1 MSWEDTCVCS
11 QEYCGM
17 NCDWK
22 LMNVD
27 LSCVYVVPH
36 IRMHVGLIS
45 VTKNLDSLET
55 TVNSTLMNVPVRH
68 ISMEVFVWR
77 EERSTTVST

>member
-1 MSWEDTCVCS
+1 
-11 QEYCGM
+11 
-17 NCDWK
+17 
-22 LMNVD
+22 MNVD
-27 LSCVYVVPH
+27 PCHVYVVLCFK
-36 IRMHVGLIS
+36 MLLGLTS
-45 VTKNLDSLET
+45 VTVHLESLET